1 MAKKKDEII
10 NIIRISKS
18 NVPSIQSKQVFY
30 YIDSKKDEEGKVI
43 GVSYF
48 LLDNRKGKKDIK
60 EFDSLKAL
68 EDSLK

>member
-1 MAKKKDEII
+1 MAKKN
-10 NIIRISKS
+10 NIERIVRISKT

-30 YIDSKKDEEGKVI
+30 YIDSKKDEEGKII

-48 LLDNRKGKKDIK
+48 LLDNRNGKKKIT
-60 EFDSLKAL
+60 EFDSLKDL